1 MSQNENFTAPFEAGS
16 PMQAYFATLPKNL
29 QELFIQSGAQVRT
42 EQELQQCVEQLRG
55 RIDK

>member
-1 MSQNENFTAPFEAGS
+1 MSKDKGVSAPFPAGS
-16 PMQAYFATLPKNL
+16 AMQEYFATLPKNL
-29 QELFIQSGAQVRT
+29 QEQFMQSGAEVRT

>member
-1 MSQNENFTAPFEAGS
+1 MSDDKRYSAPFPAGS
-16 PMQAYFATLPKNL
+16 SLQEYFATLPKNL
-29 QELFIQSGAQVRT
+29 QEQFMQSGAQVRT